1 MIHWPKSVWLHGIV
15 ALVGAAPLSIFWA
28 WLGFRLSAAY
38 FDWLY
43 PHDGQNGLGAAFV
56 FLIAG
61 LVGEVVGFA
70 LIFTFQKQWVLRH
83 RPS

>member
-1 MIHWPKSVWLHGIV
+1 
-15 ALVGAAPLSIFWA
+15 
-28 WLGFRLSAAY
+28 LSAAY

-61 LVGEVVGFA
+61 LIGEVVGFA
-70 LIFTFQKQWVLRH
+70 LIFSFQKQWVLRNG
-83 RPS
+83 SS